1 MKAYV
6 YFINFLE
13 YGDSCFFP
21 VFSHK
26 KYSDD
31 EFRKLCVKVHKEL
44 SEEYFYTDSPVA
56 TGDMC
61 RLIRDR
67 LCKDYLFFKRD
78 VKGYV
83 VNDSSVVG
91 YSFL

>member
-31 EFRKLCVKVHKEL
+31 EFRKLCLKLHKEL
-44 SEEYFYTDSPVA
+44 SEEYFYTERPVA
-56 TGDMC
+56 VPDMC

-83 VNDSSVVG
+83 VNDSSVVD

>member
-6 YFINFLE
+6 YFINFLD

-26 KYSDD
+26 KYTD
-31 EFRKLCVKVHKEL
+31 EEFKRLCSKVHKEL
-44 SEEYFYTDSPVA
+44 SQEYFHTDDPFVG
-56 TGDMC
+56 GDMC

-67 LCKDYLFFKRD
+67 LCRDHLFFKSD
-78 VKGYV
+78 VSGYV
-83 VNDSSVVG
+83 LNDQSVVK